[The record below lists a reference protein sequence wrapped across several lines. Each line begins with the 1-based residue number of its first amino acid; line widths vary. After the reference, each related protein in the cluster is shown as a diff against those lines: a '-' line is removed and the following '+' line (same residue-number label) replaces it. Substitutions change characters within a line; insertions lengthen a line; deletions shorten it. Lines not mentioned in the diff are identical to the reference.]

1 MKAKIL
7 DGLVYTTKIRT
18 TSDGQPLV
26 KSFAYV
32 FRDFI
37 WRDRYN
43 KDRYNILFLSR
54 YNTYNTYWLILE

>member
-1 MKAKIL
+1 MKAMIL
-7 DGLVYTTKIRT
+7 DGLVYMTKIRT
-18 TSDGQPLV
+18 TSDGQPV

-43 KDRYNILFLSR
+43 KDRLNILFLSR
-54 YNTYNTYWLILE
+54 YNTYNTYWMLLE